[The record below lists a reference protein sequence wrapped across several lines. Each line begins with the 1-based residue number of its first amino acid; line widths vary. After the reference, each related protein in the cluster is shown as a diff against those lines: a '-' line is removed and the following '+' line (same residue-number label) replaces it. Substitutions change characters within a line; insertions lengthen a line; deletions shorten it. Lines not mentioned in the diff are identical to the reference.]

1 LTALPSH
8 RRLAL
13 ILGGLAAMGP
23 LAIDTYLPA
32 FPVIAQALGTDA
44 AHMQGTLAAYF
55 AGLALGQA
63 AMGPMTDRFG
73 RRWPLLAGLTLFALA
88 SLGCALA
95 TSVEQLT
102 LLRFAQSLGGC
113 AGMVI
118 SRAVVRDVAQ
128 EQAAVRL
135 MARLMLVMG
144 LAPILAPLLG
154 GWLLSAFGWRG
165 IFATLAAY
173 AAAMSCVVWFLLPET
188 LPVERRRRDSM
199 MGILRVYGQLLAD
212 RRFMGPAL
220 AGALPLGGMFA
231 YIASS
236 PFVMMEVHGLT
247 PTVYA
252 MVFGA
257 NAAGLI
263 VMSQVNAWATRHLPP
278 ARLLRIALL
287 VPLAGAVL
295 LLIGA
300 VMGPG
305 LGFAFLLPGLALSI
319 AALGAILPLS
329 AAIAMQPHGRVAG
342 SASALLGTLQF
353 SLGAVAGALT
363 GVLHDGTALPMAIVV
378 ACGSVGGFLAY
389 RMLR

>member
-1 LTALPSH
+1 MTGLPSH

-13 ILGGLAAMGP
+13 ILGALAAMGP

-32 FPVIAQALGTDA
+32 FPTIAQALGTDA

-55 AGLALGQA
+55 AGLAIGQA
-63 AMGPMTDRFG
+63 AFGPASDRYG
-73 RRWPLLAGLTLFALA
+73 RRWPLLAGLLVFALA
-88 SLGCALA
+88 SAGCALA

-102 LLRFAQSLGGC
+102 LLRFVQSLGGC

-118 SRAVVRDVAQ
+118 ARAVVRDVAE

-154 GWLLSAFGWRG
+154 GWLLGFAGWRG
-165 IFATLAAY
+165 IFAVLALY
-173 AAAMSCVVWFLLPET
+173 AGAMAGVIWFLLPET
-188 LPVERRRRDSM
+188 LPLARRRRDSF
-199 MGILRVYGQLLAD
+199 GDILRVYAQLLAD

-220 AGALPLGGMFA
+220 ASGLCIGGMFA

-236 PFVMMEVHGLT
+236 PFVLMEMHGLS
-247 PTVYA
+247 PTAYA
-252 MVFGA
+252 LVFGA

-263 VMSQVNAWATRHLPP
+263 LVSQVNAWATRHIPP

-287 VPLAGAVL
+287 VPLAGGAL
-295 LLIGA
+295 LLTGA
-300 VMGPG
+300 GMGQEG
-305 LGFAFLLPGLALSI
+305 LTLLLTGLALGV

-329 AAIAMQPHGRVAG
+329 AALAMAPHGRVAG

-363 GVLHDGTALPMAIVV
+363 ALLHDGTALPMAVVV
-378 ACGSVGGFLAY
+378 ASGSLGGFAAY
-389 RMLR
+389 RVLR

>member
-1 LTALPSH
+1 MTGLPSH

-13 ILGGLAAMGP
+13 ILGALAAMGP

-32 FPVIAQALGTDA
+32 FPAIAQSLGTDA

-55 AGLALGQA
+55 AGLAIGQA
-63 AMGPMTDRFG
+63 AFGPASDRYG
-73 RRWPLLAGLTLFALA
+73 RRWPLLAGLVVFVLA
-88 SLGCALA
+88 SAGCALA
-95 TSVEQLT
+95 TSVEQLM
-102 LLRFAQSLGGC
+102 LLRFIQSLGGC

-118 SRAVVRDVAQ
+118 ARAVVRDVAE

-154 GWLLSAFGWRG
+154 GWLLGFAGWRG
-165 IFATLAAY
+165 IFAVLALY
-173 AAAMSCVVWFLLPET
+173 AAVMVGVIWFLLPET
-188 LPVERRRRDSM
+188 LPVERRRRDSVA
-199 MGILRVYGQLLAD
+199 GILRVYAQLLAD

-220 AGALPLGGMFA
+220 ASGLCIAGMFA

-236 PFVMMEVHGLT
+236 PFVMMELHGLG
-247 PTVYA
+247 PTSYA
-252 MVFGA
+252 LVFGA

-263 VMSQVNAWATRHLPP
+263 LVSQVNAWATKHVAS

-287 VPLAGAVL
+287 VPLAGGAL
-295 LLIGA
+295 LLLGA
-300 VMGPG
+300 TMGRD
-305 LGFAFLLPGLALSI
+305 GLALLLTGLAVSI

-329 AAIAMQPHGRVAG
+329 AAIAMAPHGRVAG

-353 SLGAVAGALT
+353 SLGAVAGTLT
-363 GVLHDGTALPMAIVV
+363 GLLHDGTALPMAVVV
-378 ACGSVGGFLAY
+378 ASGSLGGFLAY
-389 RMLR
+389 RVLR

>member
-1 LTALPSH
+1 LTALPSN

-32 FPVIAQALGTDA
+32 FPAIAQALATDP

-55 AGLALGQA
+55 AGLAIGQA
-63 AMGPMTDRFG
+63 AFGPASDRYG
-73 RRWPLLAGLTLFALA
+73 RRWPLLVGLVVFALA
-88 SLGCALA
+88 SAGCAFA
-95 TSVEQLT
+95 TSVEQLM

-118 SRAVVRDVAQ
+118 ARAVVRDVAV

-135 MARLMLVMG
+135 MAQLMLVMG

-154 GWLLSAFGWRG
+154 GWLLGAVGWRG
-165 IFATLAAY
+165 IFVVLGLY
-173 AAAMSCVVWFLLPET
+173 AAAMTLVIWFLLPET
-188 LPVERRRRDSM
+188 LSLERRRRDSFG
-199 MGILRVYGQLLAD
+199 GILRVYGQLLAD

-220 AGALPLGGMFA
+220 AGGLCIGGMFA

-236 PFVMMEVHGLT
+236 PFVLMEVFGLS
-247 PTVYA
+247 PTRFA
-252 MVFGA
+252 FVFGA
-257 NAAGLI
+257 NAAGFIL
-263 VMSQVNAWATRHLPP
+263 VSQVNAWATRHVAP
-278 ARLLRIALL
+278 ARLLRGALL
-287 VPLAGAVL
+287 VPLAGGATL
-295 LLIGA
+295 LLAAMTG
-300 VMGPG
+300 VGG
-305 LGFAFLLPGLALSI
+305 LPLVLVGLALSI

-329 AAIAMQPHGRVAG
+329 AVIAMAPHGRVAG

-363 GVLHDGTALPMAIVV
+363 GLLHDGTAMPMAFVV
-378 ACGSVGGFLAY
+378 AGGGLGGFLAY
-389 RMLR
+389 RLLR

>member
-1 LTALPSH
+1 
-8 RRLAL
+8 
-13 ILGGLAAMGP
+13 MGP

-32 FPVIAQALGTDA
+32 FPAIALSLGTDA
-44 AHMQGTLAAYF
+44 ARMQGTLAAYF

-63 AMGPMTDRFG
+63 AMGPASDRFG
-73 RRWPLLAGLTLFALA
+73 RRWPLLAGLALFAIA

-95 TSVEQLT
+95 TSVDQLT

-118 SRAVVRDVAQ
+118 ARAVVRDVAQ

-154 GWLLSAFGWRG
+154 GWLLSVMGWRG

-173 AAAMSCVVWFLLPET
+173 AAAMACVVWFLLPET

-220 AGALPLGGMFA
+220 AGALCLGGMFA

-236 PFVMMEVHGLT
+236 PFVMMELHGLS
-247 PTVYA
+247 PSVYA

-263 VMSQVNAWATRHLPP
+263 LMSQVNAWATRHVSP

-287 VPLAGAVL
+287 VPLAGGVL

-300 VMGPG
+300 AIGPG
-305 LGFAFLLPGLALSI
+305 GLVFLLPGLALSI

-363 GVLHDGTALPMAIVV
+363 GLLHDGTALPMAVVV
-378 ACGSVGGFLAY
+378 ACGSLGGFLAY
-389 RMLR
+389 RVLR